1 MVWRVFQYESLND
14 IVRAAGTYVHYKG
27 YSQIDYS
34 KLIANLEQT
43 MAKRKDLDLFVYIEF

>member
-34 KLIANLEQT
+34 KLGADNGK
-43 MAKRKDLDLFVYIEF
+43 AKGFGSLCIY